1 LDTPSFSSHLSSIK
15 TLNGT
20 NFEEWN
26 ETLRVVL
33 AIMRLDL
40 ALEVNKPDA
49 ITSQSSAGAK
59 AYFNKWAESNK
70 LCMMIMRLSMDKT
83 IKNSI
88 PQCDNAKDYLAAVSK
103 KFVVFDKAEKS
114 NYMRLLTT
122 TTYDGT
128 TGVREHVMRMTNL
141 AMRLRDM
148 KVDIPDSYLV
158 WLILES
164 LPDQFSALK
173 TSYNVVKG
181 EWGLDEMTAIV
192 VQQEEMMRKSK
203 TESAHMVTHNH
214 SEGERKFYK
223 GNRNNQNGNKGGNFN
238 NSKPQFKHKN
248 EDMKG
253 KCFWCRKKGHVKKDC
268 NRFKSWLE
276 KKGTP
281 LALVYFESNLVD
293 VPLNSWWIDT
303 GASIY
308 VTNSLQ
314 EFKSKRRPN
323 DGEIAVY
330 MGNGEKALVEFIG
343 VVNLP
348 LASGG
353 ALVLDDVVYVLSLR
367 HSLISVSKLDS
378 SGFEFHFGNTRFF
391 LLLWFL

>member
-1 LDTPSFSSHLSSIK
+1 
-15 TLNGT
+15 
-20 NFEEWN
+20 
-26 ETLRVVL
+26 
-33 AIMRLDL
+33 MRLDL

-128 TGVREHVMRMTNL
+128 TGIREHIMRMTNL

-192 VQQEEMMRKSK
+192 VQHEEMMRKSK

-214 SEGERKFYK
+214 SECERKFYK
-223 GNRNNQNGNKGGNFN
+223 GNRNNQNGNKGGKFN
-238 NSKPQFKHKN
+238 NSKPQLKHKN

-268 NRFKSWLE
+268 NRFKNWLE
-276 KKGTP
+276 KKGIQKQEGGQMMER
-281 LALVYFESNLVD
+281 LQ
-293 VPLNSWWIDT
+293 
-303 GASIY
+303 SIWAM
-308 VTNSLQ
+308 
-314 EFKSKRRPN
+314 ERR
-323 DGEIAVY
+323 
-330 MGNGEKALVEFIG
+330 L
-343 VVNLP
+343 
-348 LASGG
+348 
-353 ALVLDDVVYVLSLR
+353 
-367 HSLISVSKLDS
+367 
-378 SGFEFHFGNTRFF
+378 
-391 LLLWFL
+391 

>member
-1 LDTPSFSSHLSSIK
+1 
-15 TLNGT
+15 
-20 NFEEWN
+20 
-26 ETLRVVL
+26 
-33 AIMRLDL
+33 MRLDL
-40 ALEVNKPDA
+40 ALEVNKSDA
-49 ITSQSSAGAK
+49 ITSQSSVGAK
-59 AYFNKWAESNK
+59 AYFNKWVKSNK

-88 PQCDNAKDYLAAVSK
+88 PQCDNANDYLAAVSK

-148 KVDIPDSYLV
+148 KVDIPNSYLV

-181 EWGLDEMTAIV
+181 EWGLNEMTAIV
-192 VQQEEMMRKSK
+192 VQQEEMMRKS
-203 TESAHMVTHNH
+203 
-214 SEGERKFYK
+214 
-223 GNRNNQNGNKGGNFN
+223 
-238 NSKPQFKHKN
+238 
-248 EDMKG
+248 
-253 KCFWCRKKGHVKKDC
+253 
-268 NRFKSWLE
+268 
-276 KKGTP
+276 TP

-303 GASIY
+303 GASIH

-314 EFKSKRRPN
+314 GFKSKRRPN
-323 DGEIAVY
+323 DGEVAVY
-330 MGNGEKALVEFIG
+330 MDNGEKALVEFIG

-353 ALVLDDVVYVLSLR
+353 ALVLDDVVYVPSLR
-367 HSLISVSKLDS
+367 RSLISVSKLDS
-378 SGFEFHFGNTRFF
+378 SGFVFHFAMIWILLHETKRF
-391 LLLWFL
+391 WFNNFEMKDLGEASFALGIEIHHDKSRGILRLSQKHYVNRILERFYISMCSAGDASIVKGDKLSM

>member
-1 LDTPSFSSHLSSIK
+1 
-15 TLNGT
+15 
-20 NFEEWN
+20 
-26 ETLRVVL
+26 
-33 AIMRLDL
+33 
-40 ALEVNKPDA
+40 
-49 ITSQSSAGAK
+49 
-59 AYFNKWAESNK
+59 
-70 LCMMIMRLSMDKT
+70 
-83 IKNSI
+83 
-88 PQCDNAKDYLAAVSK
+88 
-103 KFVVFDKAEKS
+103 
-114 NYMRLLTT
+114 MRLLTT

-268 NRFKSWLE
+268 NRFKNWLE

-303 GASIY
+303 GASIH

-314 EFKSKRRPN
+314 GFKSKRRPN
-323 DGEIAVY
+323 DGEVAVY

-353 ALVLDDVVYVLSLR
+353 ALVLDDVVYVPSLR
-367 HSLISVSKLDS
+367 RSLISVSKLDS
-378 SGFEFHFGNTRFF
+378 SGFVFHFGFGSIILRWKILVKLH
-391 LLLWFL
+391 LLLALRFIMTAGDASIVKGDKLSM